1 MTKTMRVL
9 AMMLLFVVFPLVSW
23 YYLSTGADWRRSN
36 LKELVTVGQVLP
48 VTYTDGAGLSHNL
61 LDRRVCV
68 LYCSNDSNLVSEK
81 STSALRVFDL
91 IYDQFNARPEL
102 RLVLA
107 MRPEYNTLK
116 LAAEQKAG
124 GLTDVWVYTTE
135 FDAWQQLLNK
145 AKEAYNK
152 ERQAA
157 ISDNFVCL
165 SDIHGNIKGVYSVGD
180 IAQEKKLVQ
189 HLAILLPLK

>member
-1 MTKTMRVL
+1 MTNTLRVL

-23 YYLSTGADWRRSN
+23 DYLSTGADWRRSN

-48 VTYTDGAGLSHNL
+48 ITYTDGAGLSHNL

-68 LYCSNDSNLVSEK
+68 LYCSKDSNSVSEK
-81 STSALRVFDL
+81 STAALRVFDL
-91 IYDQFNARPEL
+91 IYDQFNARTEL
-102 RLVLA
+102 RLVIA
-107 MRPEYNTLK
+107 MRPGYNTLK

-124 GLTDVWVYTTE
+124 GLTDIWVYTPE
-135 FDAWQQLLNK
+135 FEAWQQLLNS
-145 AKEAYNK
+145 AREAYIRD
-152 ERQAA
+152 RQTD